1 MKRLLVIL
9 ILLFLMVAPP
19 PVLARESIAVIDLK
33 PIGVSQSLAEAVSEN
48 LRTMLI
54 ISGAFRV
61 VERNQLEEILT
72 EYKLAQGG
80 ITENSHAI
88 KIGTLAEANLIMIGS
103 ITKMFESYIINARL
117 LNVESG
123 VSVLAQRVEIGA
135 EAEFP
140 GKIDELA
147 AFFSKKSVE
156 APAPDA
162 LADISGTYRVKG
174 ADYVGRLRVQKHRE
188 TYQTTWLIDNAETGA
203 ADQAFTGVGILH
215 NRMFSVHYS
224 ERDDKANSGVAIYD
238 VLLNGE
244 QLRGLYTSV
253 ENSTA
258 TGKLRFE
265 NGEKIKE

>member
-1 MKRLLVIL
+1 MKRLLFIV
-9 ILLFLMVAPP
+9 LFLAATSPA
-19 PVLARESIAVIDLK
+19 LARPSIAVMDLR

-72 EYKLAQGG
+72 EYKLSQGG

-88 KIGTLAEANLIMIGS
+88 RIGTLAEANLIMIGS

-123 VSVLAQRVEIGA
+123 VSVLAQKVEIGS

-147 AFFSKKSVE
+147 AFFGKQSV
-156 APAPDA
+156 AATPPDSGT
-162 LADISGTYRVKG
+162 LADITGTYQVKG
-174 ADYVGRLRVQKHRE
+174 SDYVGRLRVKKHRE
-188 TYQTTWLIDNAETGA
+188 TYQTTWLIDNAATGE
-203 ADQAFTGVGILH
+203 ADQTFTGVGILH
-215 NRMFSVHYS
+215 NNMFSVHYS
-224 ERDDKANSGVAIYD
+224 DRDDKANTGVAIYD
-238 VLLNGE
+238 VLLDGE

-253 ENSTA
+253 ANSTA

-265 NGEKIKE
+265 NGKKIKE